1 MSGNCF
7 DVTPFEKANA
17 DYALAQLQDY
27 PLTHLQGAVPEG
39 SIDAHFPG
47 TFLHDLLVRHCSNV
61 RAIDFH
67 ISVHMR
73 RLYAALM
80 CVDSLGCR
88 NFTYGEVLNQLC
100 FITAALACPR
110 TVTNDLRK
118 WERPTRWERP
128 RVDLYPSVELG
139 ARTEC
144 GGEARELSSLDDIDG
159 GTSALYQLPFKDVR
173 KAAQCGLIV
182 KPKPSEVQCLLRKL
196 AAYLP
201 STALPR
207 CKTGAFKNFQPFMT
221 TSTTRAGDRIVEYVD
236 STAWA
241 MLLVTVRQLPAR
253 PACSYD
259 DMVSVR
265 SLYARL
271 HELRCQFATW
281 AFAQPADF
289 KEIMEEYDITVS
301 QYSQGY
307 RNGMST
313 SLKCPFWIDH
323 CQKIIDAHRLLPSRT
338 SLDNPLLAR

>member
-17 DYALAQLQDY
+17 DYALAQ
-27 PLTHLQGAVPEG
+27 LQGAVPEG

-47 TFLHDLLVRHCSNV
+47 TFLHDLLVRHCLNV
-61 RAIDFH
+61 RAIDAD

-80 CVDSLGCR
+80 CVATMKYHP
-88 NFTYGEVLNQLC
+88 FTYGEVLNQLC

-110 TVTNDLRK
+110 TVTNDRK
-118 WERPTRWERP
+118 WECHTG
-128 RVDLYPSVELG
+128 VDLYSSVKLG
-139 ARTEC
+139 ARTDC
-144 GGEARELSSLDDIDG
+144 HGEDSSYLSSLDNADG
-159 GTSALYQLPFKDVR
+159 DTSTLYKLPFKDVR

-201 STALPR
+201 STVTS
-207 CKTGAFKNFQPFMT
+207 KSGADKNAQPCMT
-221 TSTTRAGDRIVEYVD
+221 TSTTRAGTRSVEYVD

-259 DMVSVR
+259 HMVSVR
-265 SLYARL
+265 SLYAEL
-271 HELRCQFATW
+271 HWLRCQFATW
-281 AFAQPADF
+281 AFAQPTDF
-289 KEIMEEYDITVS
+289 KDVMEEYDITVS
-301 QYSQGY
+301 QYSQG
-307 RNGMST
+307 RRTSMSM
-313 SLKCPFWIDH
+313 SLPCPFWIDH
-323 CQKIIDAHRLLPSRT
+323 CQKIIDAHRLLPSRS
-338 SLDNPLLAR
+338 SLDNPLFAR